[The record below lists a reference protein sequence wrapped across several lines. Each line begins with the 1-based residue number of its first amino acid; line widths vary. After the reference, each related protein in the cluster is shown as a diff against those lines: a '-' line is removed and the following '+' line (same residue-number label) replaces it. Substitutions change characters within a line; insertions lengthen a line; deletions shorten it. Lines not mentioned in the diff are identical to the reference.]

1 MGDSR
6 CVKRLFTVFLGWIVG
21 GTLAFS
27 QLLPTPIY
35 QKATYFS
42 LEDVRLL
49 ESPFLDLQQKGKEYL
64 LWLNPDSLLHFYR
77 IEAGLQPKARAYAGW
92 ESQDVW
98 GAGPLRGGFLGFYLS
113 SVSMMYQ
120 ATGDKELLKRLQYV
134 LNELELCQKAGKDG
148 FLLGIKDGRK
158 LFSEVASGKIKT
170 NNPTVNGAWAPVYLI
185 NKMLLGLSAAYAQ
198 CGQEKALPMMI
209 RLADWFG
216 YQVLDKLTDEQVQRL
231 LVCEHGL
238 SLIHI

>member
-77 IEAGLQPKARAYAGW
+77 IEAGLQSKSLCRLGIAGCLGSRAFARW
-92 ESQDVW
+92 
-98 GAGPLRGGFLGFYLS
+98 LFRFLSFVGFYDVS
-113 SVSMMYQ
+113 SYGGQ
-120 ATGDKELLKRLQYV
+120 GTIE
-134 LNELELCQKAGKDG
+134 
-148 FLLGIKDGRK
+148 
-158 LFSEVASGKIKT
+158 KT
-170 NNPTVNGAWAPVYLI
+170 AICT
-185 NKMLLGLSAAYAQ
+185 
-198 CGQEKALPMMI
+198 E
-209 RLADWFG
+209 
-216 YQVLDKLTDEQVQRL
+216 
-231 LVCEHGL
+231 
-238 SLIHI
+238 

>member
-113 SVSMMYQ
+113 SVSCW
-120 ATGDKELLKRLQYV
+120 ELKMEESYL
-134 LNELELCQKAGKDG
+134 A
-148 FLLGIKDGRK
+148 K
-158 LFSEVASGKIKT
+158 L
-170 NNPTVNGAWAPVYLI
+170 PP
-185 NKMLLGLSAAYAQ
+185 
-198 CGQEKALPMMI
+198 EK
-209 RLADWFG
+209 
-216 YQVLDKLTDEQVQRL
+216 
-231 LVCEHGL
+231 
-238 SLIHI
+238 

>member
-64 LWLNPDSLLHFYR
+64 LWLNPDSLLHFSR
-77 IEAGLQPKARAYAGW
+77 LMPVGNRRMFGEPGL
-92 ESQDVW
+92 
-98 GAGPLRGGFLGFYLS
+98 
-113 SVSMMYQ
+113 
-120 ATGDKELLKRLQYV
+120 
-134 LNELELCQKAGKDG
+134 C
-148 FLLGIKDGRK
+148 
-158 LFSEVASGKIKT
+158 EVA
-170 NNPTVNGAWAPVYLI
+170 
-185 NKMLLGLSAAYAQ
+185 
-198 CGQEKALPMMI
+198 
-209 RLADWFG
+209 F
-216 YQVLDKLTDEQVQRL
+216 
-231 LVCEHGL
+231 
-238 SLIHI
+238 

>member
-64 LWLNPDSLLHFYR
+64 LWLILFF
-77 IEAGLQPKARAYAGW
+77 IFIG
-92 ESQDVW
+92 
-98 GAGPLRGGFLGFYLS
+98 
-113 SVSMMYQ
+113 
-120 ATGDKELLKRLQYV
+120 LKRDYNPKQ
-134 LNELELCQKAGKDG
+134 ELMPVGNRRMFGEPGLC
-148 FLLGIKDGRK
+148 
-158 LFSEVASGKIKT
+158 EVA
-170 NNPTVNGAWAPVYLI
+170 
-185 NKMLLGLSAAYAQ
+185 
-198 CGQEKALPMMI
+198 
-209 RLADWFG
+209 F
-216 YQVLDKLTDEQVQRL
+216 
-231 LVCEHGL
+231 
-238 SLIHI
+238 